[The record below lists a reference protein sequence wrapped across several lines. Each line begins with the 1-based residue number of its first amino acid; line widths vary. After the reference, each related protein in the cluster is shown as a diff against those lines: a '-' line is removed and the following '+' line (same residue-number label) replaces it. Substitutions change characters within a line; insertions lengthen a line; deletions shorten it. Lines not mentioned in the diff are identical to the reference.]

1 MARNTSDAII
11 PTSQGALWVRCRS
24 VLLPALAV
32 VAVLDVYAVWFL
44 GVEQTLYHADQVT
57 YWSYSQHLAQVLVV
71 DPVAAIRAVVHSV
84 ASSDVNLLPAL
95 PIACV
100 MAVFGD
106 SRLVYLLSV
115 INIYGAATVMMLVVA
130 LRKFGLKNA
139 SWVAPLVF
147 LLTAVIW
154 RPIFIGYLG
163 IGGVAL
169 ALGVLALSIP
179 SISSRAM
186 TRSMVLAGVLLALLV
201 LFRRWW
207 GIWAVAF
214 CIVVLL
220 AALWELV
227 STRARSLEKI
237 REVIAG
243 PAVLGLTAFVTL
255 IVLAA
260 PIVVQRLTTD
270 YADRFAAYSLGG
282 VSQRV
287 AAVVGH
293 FGMLGL
299 LLIVGCTGYLLSK
312 PILRRSAVALVLL
325 LVLTYAIMVSIQDHS
340 PQHWYLYDP
349 SILLL
354 VGLALGR
361 LGEELPRH
369 RRVAVWAS
377 LVVVGL
383 VTTAS
388 VFGPGFVYG
397 GRAGLLPSDRVG
409 PRVRGDL
416 AEIDRLLTFLDH
428 RYEHGTGRVY
438 ILASS
443 ELLSD
448 QVLAFSN
455 LSLGT
460 EHPSV
465 RGIIGSAH
473 VDRRDGF
480 PRGLLVADAVVVTDP
495 IQVHLRADEQRVI
508 VEPARSFLEGTD
520 IAHAFQELSELFVLD
535 DGVMVRIFERVR
547 LNTPEEIEG
556 LSSRLRDAYPD
567 RPEIYKMMS
576 TDD

>member
-1 MARNTSDAII
+1 MVRETGDAI
-11 PTSQGALWVRCRS
+11 TRTGLGAVWARCRS
-24 VLLPALAV
+24 IVFPALAV

-71 DPVAAIRAVVHSV
+71 DPVAAIRTVVHSV
-84 ASSDVNLLPAL
+84 ASNDVNLLPAL

-115 INIYGAATVMMLVVA
+115 INIYGAATVMILVVA

-147 LLTAVIW
+147 LLTAAMW

-179 SISSRAM
+179 SIPSRVT
-186 TRSMVLAGVLLALLV
+186 TRSMVLAGVLLAFLV

-214 CIVVLL
+214 CAVVLL

-227 STRARSLEKI
+227 STRARSLTKI

-243 PAVLGLTAFVTL
+243 PAVLGLTAVVTL

-282 VSQRV
+282 ASERV
-287 AAVVGH
+287 TAVVGH
-293 FGMLGL
+293 FGMIGL
-299 LLIVGCTGYLLSK
+299 LLIVGCTAYLLSK

-361 LGEELPRH
+361 LGEELPR
-369 RRVAVWAS
+369 RRRAAVWAS

-383 VTTAS
+383 VTASS
-388 VFGPGFVYG
+388 VFVPGFAYG
-397 GRAGLLPSDRVG
+397 GRAGLLPSDRLR

-416 AEIDRLLTFLDH
+416 AEVDRLLTFLDH
-428 RYEHGTGRVY
+428 RYENGTGRVY

-480 PRGLLVADAVVVTDP
+480 PRGLLVADAVVVADP
-495 IQVHLRADEQRVI
+495 VQVHLRADEQRVI
-508 VEPARSFLEGTD
+508 VEPARSFLDGTD
-520 IAHAFQELSELFVLD
+520 IAHAFQELPESFVLD
-535 DGVMVRIFERVR
+535 NGVQVRIFERVR

-567 RPEIYKMMS
+567 RPEIYAP
-576 TDD
+576 

>member
-1 MARNTSDAII
+1 M

-24 VLLPALAV
+24 ILLPALVV
-32 VAVLDVYAVWFL
+32 VAVLDVYALWFL

-71 DPVAAIRAVVHSV
+71 DPVAAIQAVVHSV

-115 INIYGAATVMMLVVA
+115 INIYGAAMVVMLVVA
-130 LRKFGLKNA
+130 LRKFGLENA

-147 LLTAVIW
+147 LLAAGIW

-179 SISSRAM
+179 FLSSRVT

-227 STRARSLEKI
+227 STRTQSLKKI
-237 REVIAG
+237 REVVAG
-243 PAVLGLTAFVTL
+243 PAVLGLTAVVTL

-282 VSQRV
+282 ASQRV

-293 FGMLGL
+293 FGFLGL

-312 PILRRSAVALVLL
+312 PTLRRSAVALVLL
-325 LVLTYAIMVSIQDHS
+325 LVLTYTVMVSIQDHS

-361 LGEELPRH
+361 LGEELPR
-369 RRVAVWAS
+369 RRRAAIWAL

-388 VFGPGFVYG
+388 VFVPGFAFG
-397 GRAGLLPSDRVG
+397 GRTGLLPSDRLH

-428 RYEHGTGRVY
+428 RYENGTARIY

-465 RGIIGSAH
+465 RGILGSAH

-480 PRGLLVADAVVVTDP
+480 PRGLLVADAAIVTDP
-495 IQVHLRADEQRVI
+495 IQVHLRSDEQRVI

-520 IAHAFQELSELFVLD
+520 IAHAFQELPESFLLD
-535 DGVMVRIFERVR
+535 NDVKVRIFERVR

-556 LSSRLRDAYPD
+556 LSSRLREAYPD
-567 RPEIYKMMS
+567 RPEIFAP
-576 TDD
+576 

>member
-1 MARNTSDAII
+1 M

-24 VLLPALAV
+24 ILLPALVV
-32 VAVLDVYAVWFL
+32 VAVLDVYALWFL

-57 YWSYSQHLAQVLVV
+57 YWSYSQHLSQVLVV

-115 INIYGAATVMMLVVA
+115 INIYGAAMVVMLVVA

-147 LLTAVIW
+147 LLTAGIW

-169 ALGVLALSIP
+169 ALGVLALAIP
-179 SISSRAM
+179 SLSSRVT

-227 STRARSLEKI
+227 STRTQSLKKV
-237 REVIAG
+237 REVVAG
-243 PAVLGLTAFVTL
+243 PAVLGLTAVVTL

-270 YADRFAAYSLGG
+270 YADRFAAYSLGDA
-282 VSQRV
+282 SQRV

-293 FGMLGL
+293 FGFLGL
-299 LLIVGCTGYLLSK
+299 LLIVGCTAYLLSK
-312 PILRRSAVALVLL
+312 PPLRRSAVALVLL
-325 LVLTYAIMVSIQDHS
+325 LVLTYTVMVSIQDHS

-361 LGEELPRH
+361 LGEELPRR

-388 VFGPGFVYG
+388 IFVPGFAYG
-397 GRAGLLPSDRVG
+397 GRVGLLPSDRLH

-428 RYEHGTGRVY
+428 RYENGTGRIY

-460 EHPSV
+460 EHASV
-465 RGIIGSAH
+465 QGIIGSAH

-480 PRGLLVADAVVVTDP
+480 PRGLLVADAVIVTDP

-520 IAHAFQELSELFVLD
+520 IAHAFQELPETFVLD
-535 DGVMVRIFERVR
+535 NDVKVRIFERVR

-556 LSSRLRDAYPD
+556 LSSRLREAYPD
-567 RPEIYKMMS
+567 RPEIFKIMS
-576 TDD
+576 TDN